1 MRKSLL
7 LVVLLGACVS
17 TTDSDEMNAEFPDL
31 AIGLHE
37 RNDRQELKSLI
48 GVDPVR
54 TEWCAAYV
62 DYVLELNGLNGTDS
76 LLAKSYLGWG
86 IQVQE
91 PELWDV
97 VIFDRGREAWQGHVG
112 FYMGSFTRNGQVFY
126 MILGGNQ
133 SDAVTIEAY
142 PRNKVQGIRRWLE

>member
-1 MRKSLL
+1 MKKSLL
-7 LVVLLGACVS
+7 LAMLLGACS
-17 TTDSDEMNAEFPDL
+17 LAPDGKEMDQRFPGL

-37 RNDRQELKSLI
+37 RHDRQELKSLV

-62 DYVLELNGLNGTDS
+62 DYILELNGLNGTDS
-76 LLAKSYLGWG
+76 LLAKSYLRWG
-86 IQVQE
+86 IPVRE
-91 PELWDV
+91 PQLWDV

-142 PRNKVQGIRRWLE
+142 PRNKVRGIRRWLE

>member
-1 MRKSLL
+1 MKKSLL
-7 LVVLLGACVS
+7 LVMLLGACS
-17 TTDSDEMNAEFPDL
+17 LAPDSEEMDQRFPGL

-37 RNDRQELKSLI
+37 RHDRQELKSLI

-76 LLAKSYLGWG
+76 LLAKSYKRWG
-86 IQVQE
+86 IPVRE
-91 PELWDV
+91 PKVWDV

-112 FYMGSFTRNGQVFY
+112 FYMGSFTRNGQIY
-126 MILGGNQ
+126 YLILGGNQ

-142 PRNKVQGIRRWLE
+142 PQNKVEGIRRWLE